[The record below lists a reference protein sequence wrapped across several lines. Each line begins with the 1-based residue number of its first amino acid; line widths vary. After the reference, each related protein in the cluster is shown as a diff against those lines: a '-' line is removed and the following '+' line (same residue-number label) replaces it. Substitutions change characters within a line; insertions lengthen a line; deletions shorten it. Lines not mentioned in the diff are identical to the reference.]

1 MLGAPLFKCCA
12 RASIQGEEQEV
23 RMGCFL
29 GMVFHCWLLIGLA
42 GVLSMAFYSY
52 VNEALSC
59 DVILTVESLHA
70 CKAVLLAIIACVCS

>member
-1 MLGAPLFKCCA
+1 MKTSAKIFVLGAPLFKCSA

-42 GVLSMAFYSY
+42 GSTIYGFLQLC
-52 VNEALSC
+52 E
-59 DVILTVESLHA
+59 
-70 CKAVLLAIIACVCS
+70 